1 MWSDSNGTRLAFPS
15 SPFAVHVN
23 PGLPTAD
30 MSFVEGYT
38 NQSGEKVDKKGAGAN
53 KASSPSKKPSDTARS
68 DIWDEV
74 IAGDAVSI
82 KPILLDNF
90 GNLTHVTDG
99 ALTAHAI
106 APDGKREAVSI
117 SQQAKPNGTTIYEL
131 RHEVTLRGE
140 HEVHVLLSSNPI
152 KGSPILLDVQP
163 APPEPHVCKLLQPP
177 STENLVADYDAPTTL
192 LITTFDKFGNACKH
206 GGLTIGARIQLIKQS
221 NSDMTVLMPN
231 NHNVSVED
239 YNDGT
244 YGVTIQIKINATVRL
259 TVNLDKN
266 LPANSGEL
274 PSVVRDIPLA
284 PCCPQPATASP
295 ITLADTSACLRDLL
309 RRRSLSSSRSSQS
322 RVSRLSRA
330 SRLNPHQ
337 RHRATPVHLKTP
349 STSAAAATTPDQ
361 VSPSERRRSKGS
373 LPHQSSPMSVGH
385 PTTRRRTMAHLR
397 LWRLHY
403 PWRVWIRA
411 TRPRLERMDS

>member
-1 MWSDSNGTRLAFPS
+1 MPPLVTPCCSCLLRILLPPLSTPHSLHAPRTHTCTVICTAYPRVRWITPLHHRGNGELHVWSDSNGTRLAFPS

-274 PSVVRDIPLA
+274 PSVVRDTP
-284 PCCPQPATASP
+284 PCTMLSTA
-295 ITLADTSACLRDLL
+295 CH
-309 RRRSLSSSRSSQS
+309 
-322 RVSRLSRA
+322 RLSH
-330 SRLNPHQ
+330 NP
-337 RHRATPVHLKTP
+337 R
-349 STSAAAATTPDQ
+349 
-361 VSPSERRRSKGS
+361 
-373 LPHQSSPMSVGH
+373 
-385 PTTRRRTMAHLR
+385 
-397 LWRLHY
+397 
-403 PWRVWIRA
+403 
-411 TRPRLERMDS
+411 